1 MESTRSFPP
10 DLSVMFIAER
20 EDWRPLIYVG
30 GISYLFGQGNC
41 IFIRKKSGNSH
52 GILERDVY
60 SNHVVIQE
68 N

>member
-1 MESTRSFPP
+1 
-10 DLSVMFIAER
+10 MFIAER
-20 EDWRPLIYVG
+20 EGWWPQIYVG

-60 SNHVVIQE
+60 SNHVIPV